1 MGKVVQPKPVAIEPG
16 RTRRGERR
24 PIRLRGY
31 ATPGTGRGAEVKL
44 LDLSYEGCG
53 IETDIPLLPG
63 QKVQLSVM
71 RRVAIEAEVRWCA
84 DGKAGLVFAK
94 EEDRDKRYW
103 PRKHD
108 RTPIEAEVMMRR
120 LGKLRYRVR
129 VYDVSPSGCRVELVD
144 KPKVDEKVMIK
155 FDGLEAMHCEVC
167 WVSGPSAG
175 LNFEHKIHPAVFGLL
190 LHRMG
195 KAA

>member
-1 MGKVVQPKPVAIEPG
+1 MAKVLQSKPVATAQGPN
-16 RTRRGERR
+16 RRAERR
-24 PIRLRGY
+24 PIRLCGY
-31 ATPGTGRGAEVKL
+31 AVPGHGRGAEVKL

-53 IETDIPLLPG
+53 IETDIPLVPG
-63 QKVQLSVM
+63 QTVQLSVM
-71 RRVAIEAEVRWCA
+71 RRSAIEAEVRWCA

-103 PRKHD
+103 PRNYD

-144 KPKVDEKVMIK
+144 QPKVDEKVMIK

-175 LNFEHKIHPAVFGLL
+175 LNFENKIHPAVFGLL
-190 LHRMG
+190 LHRLG
-195 KAA
+195 NAA